1 MLFSIVGL
9 ALISVSIGLILKR
22 TNPEFSML
30 VCVIAIMIM
39 FAIIVGSLNPILDV
53 INNWTSAFNL
63 NNIYISTVIKSL
75 GICYLTQL
83 ASETC
88 RDSGYSAIATKIEL
102 TGKVTIILMALPMFL
117 DLMQIIQRMVYLN

>member
-88 RDSGYSAIATKIEL
+88 RDSGYSAPNPSTTSI
-102 TGKVTIILMALPMFL
+102 
-117 DLMQIIQRMVYLN
+117 R